1 MPRSVTMRRTALLA
15 ALTAFTIPEMHAE
28 PSHDAGHLQQ
38 PERKMLQAVGTGGGG
53 PRSIQ
58 LEPTQRWVF

>member
-28 PSHDAGHLQQ
+28 PSHHADQLQQ
-38 PERKMLQAVGTGGGG
+38 PERKIMQAVELGGGS
-53 PRSIQ
+53 RAIQ